1 MSKFLDT
8 PELQDKV
15 IVRLV
20 DDDKDFLRSMK
31 LMLEM
36 MGWKVRDFSL
46 AQDFLQEENFKVPG
60 CIVLDMRMPGMTG
73 LELQRQLI
81 ENKEKALPIIF
92 LTGHG
97 DVESAVYTLKRG
109 AFDFLQKP
117 VNPLK
122 FNKTIEEAC
131 RLSLENFGATLEDR
145 EAIRAFNSL
154 TPREKEIF
162 ELAAGGKSNKEI
174 ASDLDIAV
182 ATVKM
187 HRANAFEKMSVH
199 SSIEALHKLNAVKD
213 KDR

>member
-1 MSKFLDT
+1 MSEFLDT
-8 PELQDKV
+8 PELQAKV
-15 IVRLV
+15 TVRLV

-73 LELQRQLI
+73 MELQRQLI
-81 ENKEKALPIIF
+81 DNKEKALPIIF

-97 DVESAVYTLKRG
+97 DVESAVHTLKKG

-117 VNPLK
+117 VNPLQ

-131 RLSLENFGATLEDR
+131 RLSLNNFCASQEDR
-145 EAIRAFNSL
+145 ETIKAFKSL

-162 ELAAGGKSNKEI
+162 EFAAEGKSNKEI
-174 ASDLDIAV
+174 AADLDIAV

-199 SSIEALHKLNAVKD
+199 SSIEALHKLNAVKE

>member
-1 MSKFLDT
+1 MIKRKLFPLSFLPAT
-8 PELQDKV
+8 VTLNQ
-15 IVRLV
+15 
-20 DDDKDFLRSMK
+20 
-31 LMLEM
+31 
-36 MGWKVRDFSL
+36 
-46 AQDFLQEENFKVPG
+46 Q
-60 CIVLDMRMPGMTG
+60 CI
-73 LELQRQLI
+73 
-81 ENKEKALPIIF
+81 
-92 LTGHG
+92 H
-97 DVESAVYTLKRG
+97 Y
-109 AFDFLQKP
+109 FLQKP

-131 RLSLENFGATLEDR
+131 RLSLDNFGASLEDR
-145 EAIRAFNSL
+145 EVIKAFKSL

-174 ASDLDIAV
+174 AAELDIAV

>member
-1 MSKFLDT
+1 MSELLDT
-8 PELQDKV
+8 PEIQEKV

-46 AQDFLQEENFKVPG
+46 AQDFLEEENFNVPG

-81 ENKEKALPIIF
+81 DSKEKALPIIF

-97 DVESAVYTLKRG
+97 DVESAVHTLKRG

-117 VNPLK
+117 VNPLE

-131 RLSLENFGATLEDR
+131 RLSLDNFGASNEDR
-145 EAIRAFNSL
+145 EAVKAFKSL
-154 TPREKEIF
+154 TPREKEVF

-174 ASDLDIAV
+174 AYELDIAV

-199 SSIEALHKLNAVKD
+199 SSIEALHKLNAVKE